1 FVVGQPG
8 SVRVDATNLTGTD
21 ARLCGFIDFDQD
33 GSFTPGIEVA
43 SVSVPSGSTN
53 ATFLLP
59 FSKPLNTP
67 SGPTFARFRLS
78 TDSVGACAVAGLASN
93 GEVEDYVVDVRRIDL
108 GDLPDTGAGSGSGNY
123 QTLIADGGPQHDI
136 VPGLFMGA
144 SVDNEADGQPSV
156 NADGDD
162 AIGTPDDEDGVNLTD
177 LDDIQA
183 GPHTVR
189 VTATNTT
196 GNAARICGFIDLNA
210 DGDFSDAGESASVP
224 VPNGSS
230 NLQFPLVF
238 GPVEPGSPLS
248 SYARFRLSTASTPCS
263 PAGAEADGE
272 VEDYVVRFRPYD
284 FGDLPDP
291 AAGNASGD
299 YNTRFAD
306 NGAAHGIVAGLH
318 IGACVD
324 DEDDGQPN
332 ATASG
337 DDSGPSTFTS
347 GTCAVPGDDEDGV
360 QLRPIYNQGSPS
372 TTPASVTNTTGSA
385 ATLCSFMDWNGDG
398 DFDDANERTQQ
409 GVPSGTVN
417 GNVTID
423 FGVVP
428 AGNVPNPYARFR
440 LSTQAG
446 CSPTGVLADGE
457 VEDYQVDSTG
467 GAMSLGNLVWEDLD
481 NNGQVDPGEPGIDGV
496 PVNLYLDA
504 DDNG

>member
-1 FVVGQPG
+1 
-8 SVRVDATNLTGTD
+8 
-21 ARLCGFIDFDQD
+21 
-33 GSFTPGIEVA
+33 
-43 SVSVPSGSTN
+43 
-53 ATFLLP
+53 LP

-272 VEDYVVRFRPYD
+272 VEDYVVR
-284 FGDLPDP
+284 
-291 AAGNASGD
+291 
-299 YNTRFAD
+299 
-306 NGAAHGIVAGLH
+306 
-318 IGACVD
+318 
-324 DEDDGQPN
+324 
-332 ATASG
+332 
-337 DDSGPSTFTS
+337 
-347 GTCAVPGDDEDGV
+347 
-360 QLRPIYNQGSPS
+360 
-372 TTPASVTNTTGSA
+372 
-385 ATLCSFMDWNGDG
+385 
-398 DFDDANERTQQ
+398 
-409 GVPSGTVN
+409 
-417 GNVTID
+417 
-423 FGVVP
+423 
-428 AGNVPNPYARFR
+428 
-440 LSTQAG
+440 
-446 CSPTGVLADGE
+446 
-457 VEDYQVDSTG
+457 
-467 GAMSLGNLVWEDLD
+467 
-481 NNGQVDPGEPGIDGV
+481 
-496 PVNLYLDA
+496 
-504 DDNG
+504 